1 MRIVHTSQGVFF
13 ENNDDLVPLAQSEAT
28 QIFGFLDD
36 NPEIIETLQNEIT
49 TKLQENVTEFIRQ
62 ITEFDEISVE
72 PVMSYVSA
80 LMNYRSVCQV
90 AYKQYTDAVEAAR
103 NSE

>member
-1 MRIVHTSQGVFF
+1 MRIVHTSQGIFF
-13 ENNDDLVPLAQSEAT
+13 ENNEDLIPLAQAEAV
-28 QIFGFLDD
+28 QIFGLLDE
-36 NPEIIETLQNEIT
+36 NPDIIETLENEIIE
-49 TKLQENVTEFIRQ
+49 KFQENVTEFIRQ